1 MLEKLNKKDQK
12 EEDKEGEQPVGV
24 TAKGEE
30 VKVEETPKETPKG
43 NAAEEMLK
51 A

>member
-1 MLEKLNKKDQK
+1 M
-12 EEDKEGEQPVGV
+12 

-30 VKVEETPKETPKG
+30 VKVEETPKNTPKE